1 MPVSEIP
8 ALSTKKGGFRPRI
21 AVPMI
26 AAGVSLLG
34 GWGVLPQEKIKIC
47 ASKMP
52 YPAFWDHSQWKIV
65 EIFFLDFLI
74 ELK

>member
-8 ALSTKKGGFRPRI
+8 ALSTKNGGFRPSI

-26 AAGVSLLG
+26 IAAVSLSG
-34 GWGVLPQEKIKIC
+34 GPGACYPGKKIKIC

-52 YPAFWDHSQWKIV
+52 FPAF
-65 EIFFLDFLI
+65 
-74 ELK
+74 